1 MSEYQNPRMLGYQGR
16 TGGWLQRVAFALL
29 GLVIVI
35 AGFFF
40 LTVAIVAGAFI
51 ALAIGVRIWWTLR
64 RLRKQAQA
72 NAALEGDF
80 TVVERAEAE
89 RHRRD

>member
-1 MSEYQNPRMLGYQGR
+1 MLGYQAR
-16 TGGWLQRVAFALL
+16 AGGWLQRILLALV
-29 GLVIVI
+29 GLVILV

-40 LTVAIVAGAFI
+40 LTVAIIAGAFL
-51 ALAIGVRIWWTLR
+51 ALAIGVRIWWTMR

-72 NAALEGDF
+72 NAALEGEF

-89 RHRRD
+89 RHRR

>member
-1 MSEYQNPRMLGYQGR
+1 MNEYQNDRLLGYQGR
-16 TGGWLQRVAFALL
+16 TGGWLQRILLALL
-29 GLVIVI
+29 GLVILV

-40 LTVAIVAGAFI
+40 LTVALVAGAFL

-72 NAALEGDF
+72 SAALEGEY

-89 RHRRD
+89 RHRR

>member
-1 MSEYQNPRMLGYQGR
+1 MNEYQNSRLLGYQGR
-16 TGGWLQRVAFALL
+16 TGGWLQRIVLALL
-29 GLVIVI
+29 GLLILV

-40 LTVAIVAGAFI
+40 LTVALVAGAFV

-72 NAALEGDF
+72 SAALEGEY
-80 TVVERAEAE
+80 TVVERARPE
-89 RHRRD
+89 RHER